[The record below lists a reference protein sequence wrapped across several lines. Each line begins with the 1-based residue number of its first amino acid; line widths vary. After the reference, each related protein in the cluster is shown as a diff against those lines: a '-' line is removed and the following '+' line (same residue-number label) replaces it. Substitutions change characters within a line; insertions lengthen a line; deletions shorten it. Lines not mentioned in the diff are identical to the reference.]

1 MEGWE
6 EELEK
11 LVDLPSEEI
20 SGKLGIST
28 EAADHIHDAIVDY
41 LDFIDEAEPEEE
53 KAEEGG

>member
-28 EAADHIHDAIVDY
+28 EAADHIHDAVVDY
-41 LDFIDEAEPEEE
+41 LDSADEEEEPEEV
-53 KAEEGG
+53 EEGG